1 MRARGPDP
9 LTAHGRPRDDPGN
22 LRDLDSGGLVERLPD
37 LLTPGEDRVIEMLDQ
52 EADRLTIGDGAP
64 DRK

>member
-1 MRARGPDP
+1 
-9 LTAHGRPRDDPGN
+9 
-22 LRDLDSGGLVERLPD
+22 VERLLD

-52 EADRLTIGDGAP
+52 EADRLTIGDSAP

>member
-1 MRARGPDP
+1 
-9 LTAHGRPRDDPGN
+9 
-22 LRDLDSGGLVERLPD
+22 VERLPD